1 VGDAPVETCYGAD
14 AAATSS
20 LLYLVGGLYRAVAV
34 KWRSVATKHS
44 LLRRTFLP
52 GKLLEL
58 RLQLVLEV
66 VECRGTSSYQS
77 CQDCNTHK
85 ACGER
90 TASILG
96 LEIRKSVDLAVCLV
110 NGSIECWASHELV

>member
-1 VGDAPVETCYGAD
+1 V
-14 AAATSS
+14 
-20 LLYLVGGLYRAVAV
+20 
-34 KWRSVATKHS
+34 RSVATKHS
-44 LLRRTFLP
+44 LLRRAFLP

-66 VECRGTSSYQS
+66 VERRRTSSYRS
-77 CQDCNTHK
+77 CQDYKTHMT
-85 ACGER
+85 CGER

-96 LEIRKSVDLAVCLV
+96 LEIRKPVDLAVCLV